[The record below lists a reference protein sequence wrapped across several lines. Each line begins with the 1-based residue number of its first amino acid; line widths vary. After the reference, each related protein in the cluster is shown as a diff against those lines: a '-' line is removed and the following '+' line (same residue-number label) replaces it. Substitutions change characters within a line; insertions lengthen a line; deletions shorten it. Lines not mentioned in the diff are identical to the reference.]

1 MKIQRTVKLK
11 LLPSEEQA
19 ELLQRTME
27 TYCNA
32 LNYISQVAHGL
43 GNCRNYL
50 TLHRSVYYEVRE
62 RFGLKSQQTISAE
75 RQVAAAYK
83 TMKANGNE
91 QGKASFN
98 FRGGLLLQ
106 QGRDYGLKVE
116 QGVVGI
122 TTLAGRQPIAFSCG
136 DFQRQHFDW
145 GMGSATLVKRRGVFW
160 LHVVFWREV
169 EEAAEEAAETVIG
182 VDRGMN
188 YLAVTRAPDGGTV
201 FHGGGPVKQRKHH
214 YRRVRASL
222 QATHALAR
230 SASEGTKGAKRTL
243 KRLSGREKRYQR
255 AVNHVVSKEIAA
267 FAASYPQPVI
277 VLEELGG
284 IRQRAKQ
291 RKAQRGDFHS
301 WALPLAYQLA
311 QFVEYKAAA
320 SSIPVVYVD
329 PRGTSQSC
337 SSCGAK
343 GTRRRHD
350 FSCSCGYLDHA
361 DRNAASNIAQRYVDR
376 RQAEL
381 AGDGAWSTAPEIA
394 SGESRLAGG
403 VIPV

>member
-1 MKIQRTVKLK
+1 M
-11 LLPSEEQA
+11 
-19 ELLQRTME
+19 
-27 TYCNA
+27 
-32 LNYISQVAHGL
+32 AHEL

-50 TLHRSVYYEVRE
+50 TLHRAVYYEVRE

-98 FRGGLLLQ
+98 FRGGVLLQ

-122 TTLAGRQPIAFSCG
+122 TTLAGRQTIAYSCG

-145 GMGSATLVKRRGVFW
+145 GMGSATLVKRRGIFW

-169 EEAAEEAAETVIG
+169 EAAAEEAAETVIG

-188 YLAVTRAPDGGTV
+188 YLAVARAPDGGTS
-201 FHGGGPVKQRKHH
+201 FHGGGRVKQKKHH

-222 QATHALAR
+222 QATHALAL

-243 KRLSGREKRYQR
+243 KRLSGREQRYQR
-255 AVNHVVSKEIAA
+255 AVNHVVSKEIVT
-267 FAASYPQPVI
+267 FATSYRRPVI

-291 RKAQRGDFHS
+291 GKAQRGDFHS
-301 WALPLAYQLA
+301 WAFHQLA

-320 SSIPVVYVD
+320 LSIPVVYVD
-329 PRGTSQSC
+329 PRGTSQNC
-337 SSCGAK
+337 CVCGVK

-350 FSCSCGYLDHA
+350 FSCSCGYMDHA

-381 AGDGAWSTAPEIA
+381 AGDGAWSTAPEIT

>member
-11 LLPSEEQA
+11 LQPSEEQA

-27 TYCNA
+27 TFCNA
-32 LNYISQVAHGL
+32 LNYISRVAHEL

-50 TLHRSVYYEVRE
+50 TLHRLVYYEVRE

-91 QGKASFN
+91 QGMASFN

-106 QGRDYGLKVE
+106 QGRDYGLKAE

-122 TTLAGRQPIAFSCG
+122 TTLAGRQPMAFNCG
-136 DFQRQHFDW
+136 DFQRQYFDW
-145 GMGSATLVKRRGVFW
+145 SVGSATLVKRQGIFW
-160 LHVVFWREV
+160 LHVVFSREV
-169 EEAAEEAAETVIG
+169 EEPAEEGAQTAIG

-188 YLAVTRAPDGGTV
+188 YLAVAQAPDGGTV
-201 FHGGGPVKQRKHH
+201 FHGGGRVKQHKHH

-222 QATHALAR
+222 QAK
-230 SASEGTKGAKRTL
+230 GTKGAKRTL
-243 KRLSGREKRYQR
+243 KRLSGREQRYQR
-255 AVNHVVSKEIAA
+255 DVNHVVSKEIVA
-267 FAASYPQPVI
+267 FAAGYPRPVI

-284 IRQRAKQ
+284 IRKRARQ

-301 WALPLAYQLA
+301 WALPKAYQLA

-320 SSIPVVYVD
+320 LSIPVVYVD
-329 PRGTSQSC
+329 PRGTSQTC
-337 SSCGAK
+337 SVCGAK

-350 FSCSCGYLDHA
+350 FSCSCGYTDHA

>member
-1 MKIQRTVKLK
+1 
-11 LLPSEEQA
+11 
-19 ELLQRTME
+19 ME

-32 LNYISQVAHGL
+32 LNYISQVAHEL

-50 TLHRSVYYEVRE
+50 RLHRVVYYEVRE

-83 TMKANGNE
+83 TMKANGNQ

-98 FRGGLLLQ
+98 FQGGVLLQ

-122 TTLAGRQPIAFSCG
+122 TTLAGRQPMAFICG
-136 DFQRQHFDW
+136 DFQRQYFAW
-145 GMGSATLVKRRGVFW
+145 ELGGATLVKRKGVFW
-160 LHVVFWREV
+160 LHVVVAREV
-169 EEAAEEAAETVIG
+169 EEASEEGAQTAIG

-188 YLAVTRAPDGGTV
+188 YLAVARAPEGGTV
-201 FHGGGPVKQRKHH
+201 FCGGGQVKQQKHH
-214 YRRVRASL
+214 YRRVRAAL

-243 KRLSGREKRYQR
+243 KRLSGREQRYQR
-255 AVNHVVSKEIAA
+255 AVNHMVSKEIVA
-267 FAASYPQPVI
+267 FAASYQRPVI

-301 WALPLAYQLA
+301 WAFHQLA
-311 QFVEYKAAA
+311 QFV
-320 SSIPVVYVD
+320 
-329 PRGTSQSC
+329 
-337 SSCGAK
+337 
-343 GTRRRHD
+343 
-350 FSCSCGYLDHA
+350 
-361 DRNAASNIAQRYVDR
+361 
-376 RQAEL
+376 
-381 AGDGAWSTAPEIA
+381 
-394 SGESRLAGG
+394 
-403 VIPV
+403 

>member
-19 ELLQRTME
+19 DLLQRTME

-32 LNYISQVAHGL
+32 LNDISQVAHEL

-50 TLHRSVYYEVRE
+50 TLHRLVYYEVRE
-62 RFGLKSQQTISAE
+62 RFGHKSQQTISAQ

-83 TMKANGNE
+83 AMKANGNE
-91 QGKASFN
+91 QGKTSFN

-116 QGVVGI
+116 QEVVGI
-122 TTLAGRQPIAFSCG
+122 TTLAGRRPMAFSCG

-145 GMGSATLVKRRGVFW
+145 KMGSATLVKRRGVFW

-169 EEAAEEAAETVIG
+169 EEADEEAAETVIG

-188 YLAVTRAPDGGTV
+188 YLAVARAPDGGTS
-201 FHGGGPVKQRKHH
+201 FHGGGQVHCTCGTAQVHCTCGTAQVKQRKHH

-255 AVNHVVSKEIAA
+255 AVNHVVSKEID
-267 FAASYPQPVI
+267 QRPVI

-284 IRQRAKQ
+284 IRQRARQ

-301 WALPLAYQLA
+301 WALPKACQLA
-311 QFVEYKAAA
+311 QFVEYPGGLCG
-320 SSIPVVYVD
+320 SS
-329 PRGTSQSC
+329 GN
-337 SSCGAK
+337 
-343 GTRRRHD
+343 
-350 FSCSCGYLDHA
+350 L
-361 DRNAASNIAQRYVDR
+361 
-376 RQAEL
+376 AEL
-381 AGDGAWSTAPEIA
+381 LCMW
-394 SGESRLAGG
+394 R
-403 VIPV
+403 